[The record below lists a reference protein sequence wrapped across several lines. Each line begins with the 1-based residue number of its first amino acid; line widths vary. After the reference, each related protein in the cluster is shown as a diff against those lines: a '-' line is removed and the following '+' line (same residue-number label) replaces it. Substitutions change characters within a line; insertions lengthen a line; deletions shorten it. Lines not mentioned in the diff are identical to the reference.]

1 MKSIHNGS
9 AARARA
15 DFADELANH
24 GGDNGECNPF
34 RTGEVLIGRDQDKA
48 AQAHNRA
55 MHIFP
60 VIGFYD
66 RIVLGVA
73 LEAAAGLCSL
83 ALPAGLALL
92 ACAMGLGERD
102 RSSEKRASR
111 IASAVYDHLPSLT
124 PLHSQSRRFG
134 TNGFAKDQR
143 SVPSD
148 WR

>member
-1 MKSIHNGS
+1 M
-9 AARARA
+9 
-15 DFADELANH
+15 
-24 GGDNGECNPF
+24 
-34 RTGEVLIGRDQDKA
+34 VGRDQDKV
-48 AQAHNRA
+48 AQARNRA
-55 MHIFP
+55 MHTFP
-60 VIGFYD
+60 VIGFM
-66 RIVLGVA
+66 IGCVLVGA

-92 ACAMGLGERD
+92 AFAMGLGERD

-124 PLHSQSRRFG
+124 PLYSQSRRFG
-134 TNGFAKDQR
+134 TNGSAKDQR